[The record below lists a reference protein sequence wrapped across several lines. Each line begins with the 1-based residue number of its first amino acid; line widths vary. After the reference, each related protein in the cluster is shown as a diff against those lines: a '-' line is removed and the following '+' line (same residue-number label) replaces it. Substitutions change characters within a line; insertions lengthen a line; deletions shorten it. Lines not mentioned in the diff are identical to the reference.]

1 MRIKYRHSPRSIRQR
16 RIPGHRGQ
24 LPFNKNPDRLLPN
37 AGWWLTQRLEQTI
50 SGNWWGANFQIILD
64 RLVARELVNFKLWTV
79 PMELEAM
86 RCIAT
91 GISPSTS
98 QGDYMPF
105 PSNLTSWAPFHH
117 YPTRLYNFQISWSDT
132 LFDVH
137 DLYAFRKTPSLPE
150 PDWREGS
157 FRIYRL
163 KVLLPMFVQKFHVC
177 RHSTMMPI

>member
-24 LPFNKNPDRLLPN
+24 LPFNKNPDRLLLN

-117 YPTRLYNFQISWSDT
+117 YPTRLYRIFRYHDQIFCLMCT
-132 LFDVH
+132 
-137 DLYAFRKTPSLPE
+137 
-150 PDWREGS
+150 
-157 FRIYRL
+157 IYMHSGRPL
-163 KVLLPMFVQKFHVC
+163 VC
-177 RHSTMMPI
+177 RSQTDERALLEFTV